1 MSPTSTQVAI
11 GKNGSTDLTVPM
23 SKDAYLDA
31 QVAAS
36 FANFDGKM
44 GKFVQGA
51 DKNPMPHGQYV
62 FHADEFQIGFRK
74 FNGPGNLPDVVATR
88 FFDPDPIPQR
98 PSDET
103 EEGLDGNE
111 TYVWQH
117 FNAVPLTHIESG
129 EQYLFSTASKSGCKA
144 IANVA
149 KAYKRKSALPIVK
162 LEVSSYKHQRFG
174 KVMVPVFV
182 IVAWR
187 DSAPTAELATREVLD
202 DSIPF

>member
-1 MSPTSTQVAI
+1 MTV
-11 GKNGSTDLTVPM
+11 NGSTELTVPM
-23 SKDAYLDA
+23 SKDAYLDT

-44 GKFVQGA
+44 GKFVQGP
-51 DKNPMPHGQYV
+51 DKANLPDGQYV
-62 FHADEFQIGFRK
+62 FHADELQIGFRK
-74 FNGPGNLPDVVATR
+74 FNGPGNLPDVVAIR
-88 FFDPDPIPQR
+88 FFGADPIPQR

-103 EEGLDGNE
+103 DEGLDGNQ

-129 EQYLFSTASKSGCKA
+129 ETFLFSTASKSGCKA

-149 KAYKRKSALPIVK
+149 TAYKRKGRNALPIVK

-182 IVAWR
+182 IISWR
-187 DSAPTAELATREVLD
+187 DNAPAAELTSREILD
-202 DSIPF
+202 DDIPF